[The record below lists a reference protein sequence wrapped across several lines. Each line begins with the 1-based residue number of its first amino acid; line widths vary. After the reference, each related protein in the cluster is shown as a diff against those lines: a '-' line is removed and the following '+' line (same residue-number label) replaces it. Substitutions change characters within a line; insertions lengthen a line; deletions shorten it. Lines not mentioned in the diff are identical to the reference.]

1 MLMSAPPQLDNFS
14 FVEFVID
21 REEKFGGRVTFT
33 VYQDLEEAY
42 KKDEVYPL
50 DLKNGVANELN
61 KVRTSGRGCGVMWLS
76 CDTTIDAGAY

>member
-1 MLMSAPPQLDNFS
+1 MI
-14 FVEFVID
+14 EFVID
-21 REEKFGGRVTFT
+21 REDKFGGRVAFT

-61 KVRTSGRGCGVMWLS
+61 KVRVCVRGHVIVM
-76 CDTTIDAGAY
+76 

>member
-61 KVRTSGRGCGVMWLS
+61 KVLRQGRGMGS
-76 CDTTIDAGAY
+76 CDCHVILL